1 MSSADL
7 LVLLKGD
14 VPTDHVVEQNPQG
27 PDGGRAAVVTVE
39 LDPLGGAV
47 DPRACQ
53 ENQHQLVKNILPS
66 VCVGSGEQSCDFV
79 Y

>member
-14 VPTDHVVEQNPQG
+14 VPTDHVVEQDPQG

-53 ENQHQLVKNILPS
+53 ENQHQPVKTHS
-66 VCVGSGEQSCDFV
+66 RVCVGSGEQSCDLV